1 MGRHF
6 RRVLATFAVGATTAT
21 YTEQILNEDGSVAR
35 ETTGLTYFRMGDAA
49 GMDILIPSGIAAGV
63 NKLQFQKATV
73 KGGTFYDARDKDGSL
88 LAAPKTETA
97 QTAKG
102 DVVFV
107 NADMFASVLV
117 KLLPVDAGGAA
128 YAPGAVTFEI
138 ALKD

>member
-1 MGRHF
+1 MGRQY
-6 RRVLATFAVGATTAT
+6 RRVLAAFAADATTAT

-35 ETTGLTYFRMGDAA
+35 EITGLTYFRMGQA
-49 GMDILIPSGIAAGV
+49 GAMDLLIPSGIAAGV
-63 NKLQFQKATV
+63 NKIQFQKATV
-73 KGGTFYDARDKDGSL
+73 LGGTFYDARDRDGSL
-88 LAAPKTETA
+88 ITAPKAETA

-102 DVVFV
+102 DIVLV
-107 NADMFASVLV
+107 NTDMFASLLV